1 MNKSSILGI
10 DEKDIEFYTKH
21 TGCVKI
27 MNATEYSAGNYSCYV
42 DIRTFN
48 RKPVGSETIEELVPF
63 SAGELSSNNVTQ
75 TDDSSNIWISIYF
88 HFIPIITF
96 IKNYM

>member
-1 MNKSSILGI
+1 MSTSSIQGI
-10 DEKDIEFYTKH
+10 HKNDIEFYLEH

-27 MNATEYSAGNYSCYV
+27 KNATEYSAGNYSCYV
-42 DIRTFN
+42 EIRN
-48 RKPVGSETIEELVPF
+48 NERKLIGNKTIEKLVPF
-63 SAGELSSNNVTQ
+63 SA
-75 TDDSSNIWISIYF
+75 DDSSNIWISIYF